1 MLEWE
6 GNLPFFMERDK
17 LKLIVRNLKL
27 LVEALES
34 EVFSDVDA
42 YKTEETSANY
52 ITDYDEVF
60 DDDDDYDDSVTNRI
74 NNLYRLVNDDDGDGL

>member
-60 DDDDDYDDSVTNRI
+60 DDDDYDDSATNRI

>member
-1 MLEWE
+1 MVALTPSDCKTNWIVLEWE

-34 EVFSDVDA
+34 EVYSDVDA
-42 YKTEETSANY
+42 YKSKQENFDDPANY
-52 ITDYDEVF
+52 YLTDYDEVF
-60 DDDDDYDDSVTNRI
+60 
-74 NNLYRLVNDDDGDGL
+74 NDDDGYPD

>member
-1 MLEWE
+1 MLNWE

-34 EVFSDVDA
+34 EVYSDPGA
-42 YKTEETSANY
+42 YTDKRENFDDPIPYSS
-52 ITDYDEVF
+52 TDYDEVF
-60 DDDDDYDDSVTNRI
+60 Y
-74 NNLYRLVNDDDGDGL
+74 DDDGYPD

>member
-1 MLEWE
+1 
-6 GNLPFFMERDK
+6 MERDK

-60 DDDDDYDDSVTNRI
+60 DDDDYDESVTNRI
-74 NNLYRLVNDDDGDGL
+74 NNLYRLVNDDD

>member
-1 MLEWE
+1 M
-6 GNLPFFMERDK
+6 
-17 LKLIVRNLKL
+17 
-27 LVEALES
+27 EALES

-60 DDDDDYDDSVTNRI
+60 DDDD
-74 NNLYRLVNDDDGDGL
+74 GDGL

>member
-1 MLEWE
+1 MAPSAIVVILTTSDWLTNQILLEWE

-60 DDDDDYDDSVTNRI
+60 Y
-74 NNLYRLVNDDDGDGL
+74 DDDGYPD

>member
-1 MLEWE
+1 
-6 GNLPFFMERDK
+6 MERER

-42 YKTEETSANY
+42 YTAEESSAKY

-60 DDDDDYDDSVTNRI
+60 DDDEGYPD
-74 NNLYRLVNDDDGDGL
+74 